1 MATPSVALDDP
12 SPSFVRAVRQQ
23 QMRTGAVFTP
33 LATAALLSAA
43 VPPRDPLF
51 RRQTALDIRAHE
63 FIDDGVDA

>member
-1 MATPSVALDDP
+1 
-12 SPSFVRAVRQQ
+12 
-23 QMRTGAVFTP
+23 MRTGAVFTP